1 MAAPSFRS
9 ALYLIYTAKTA
20 ISLPPR
26 GKKFGPGRLPG
37 PSCMGKRDYRPRLW
51 TSMGMALSKFTPYQL
66 ALGSFVVSRMDSRV

>member
-1 MAAPSFRS
+1 MLLDPSFQS
-9 ALYLIYTAKTA
+9 ALYLIYTAKA
-20 ISLPPR
+20 AVSFPR
-26 GKKFGPGRLPG
+26 GKKFRPGSLPG